1 MEITINHVKNDPE
14 LNKLIKVYEKKCGDL
29 KDKLNN
35 LYSQTEY
42 IRSDIN
48 TLRLENSKINLK
60 LEQLTKKK
68 EKQTNDMDLISEEA
82 NKYLKEKGIINKELI
97 ELNEK
102 IDNQKQVYDSKM
114 QELNKMIDNTK
125 KIKEFHETLAYEKFA
140 KSNFRKTFSTSTSQ
154 EPTNRISEEEK
165 KLEEI
170 NKQLKK
176 KKRTTAYLNFS
187 RIILLKKQKELN
199 EIIEKIKS
207 QTGIENLD
215 KLSEYLD
222 LSTKTNKLF
231 ETDIKNLNEQ
241 KIQIEEKID
250 NIKKEIQESQS
261 ILMDTST
268 KKFQHIQKLKVYNYF
283 THNRKKNYSKKKI
296 KKR

>member
-1 MEITINHVKNDPE
+1 MIIDF
-14 LNKLIKVYEKKCGDL
+14 LIKFK
-29 KDKLNN
+29 
-35 LYSQTEY
+35 
-42 IRSDIN
+42 
-48 TLRLENSKINLK
+48 
-60 LEQLTKKK
+60 
-68 EKQTNDMDLISEEA
+68 
-82 NKYLKEKGIINKELI
+82 
-97 ELNEK
+97 
-102 IDNQKQVYDSKM
+102 
-114 QELNKMIDNTK
+114 
-125 KIKEFHETLAYEKFA
+125 
-140 KSNFRKTFSTSTSQ
+140 
-154 EPTNRISEEEK
+154 
-165 KLEEI
+165 EI

>member
-1 MEITINHVKNDPE
+1 MIIDF
-14 LNKLIKVYEKKCGDL
+14 LIKFK
-29 KDKLNN
+29 
-35 LYSQTEY
+35 
-42 IRSDIN
+42 
-48 TLRLENSKINLK
+48 
-60 LEQLTKKK
+60 
-68 EKQTNDMDLISEEA
+68 
-82 NKYLKEKGIINKELI
+82 
-97 ELNEK
+97 
-102 IDNQKQVYDSKM
+102 
-114 QELNKMIDNTK
+114 
-125 KIKEFHETLAYEKFA
+125 
-140 KSNFRKTFSTSTSQ
+140 
-154 EPTNRISEEEK
+154 
-165 KLEEI
+165 EI

-176 KKRTTAYLNFS
+176 KKRTPAYLNFS